1 MVSFKMLTSY
11 SLESLGK
18 SLSEGLLML
27 CSLVGMSVRDYINRY
42 EKMQPSMGGTIPQ
55 ARGPS
60 KSRETGLSASQ
71 QENKLCVSV

>member
-1 MVSFKMLTSY
+1 
-11 SLESLGK
+11 
-18 SLSEGLLML
+18 ML

-42 EKMQPSMGGTIPQ
+42 EKMQPTVGGTIPQ
-55 ARGPS
+55 ARGPG